1 MIAPSAAQA
10 ANQRPLVSLNGK
22 TPVRSDTPGLQMP
35 IVTRKVDPQ
44 HPLVAMEARVSGTV
58 VLEALVDERGNVAD
72 ARVARSIPL
81 LDQAALDAVKQWQ
94 FKPAMLKGEAVPVIV
109 QIEMTFTLK

>member
-1 MIAPSAAQA
+1 
-10 ANQRPLVSLNGK
+10 V
-22 TPVRSDTPGLQMP
+22 
-35 IVTRKVDPQ
+35 
-44 HPLVAMEARVSGTV
+44 
-58 VLEALVDERGNVAD
+58 LVDERGNVAD

-94 FKPAMLKGEAVPVIV
+94 FKPATLKGEAVPVIV